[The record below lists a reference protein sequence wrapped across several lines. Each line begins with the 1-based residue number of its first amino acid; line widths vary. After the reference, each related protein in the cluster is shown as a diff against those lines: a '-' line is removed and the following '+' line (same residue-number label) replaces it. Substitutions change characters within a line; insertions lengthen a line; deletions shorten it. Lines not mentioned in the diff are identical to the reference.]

1 MKRCPQCQFIY
12 LNSDEWCDFDQTPL
26 VSIDDELVEAAINT
40 NSAKGSIQAIGSEVV
55 RRRFPKLIPIA
66 AGALFLVMVVSLAT
80 VYFVMKARSNRAAI
94 NQVTPV
100 QLPAHEK
107 LPAPSPIVST
117 PIVEPTPEPTPKT
130 VATPNRPTVTKAAVS
145 LGPVSTSGVGNN
157 AKSSGKPTI
166 LLTTGGKIEAD
177 QVWRAKEGV
186 WYRREG
192 VVTLL
197 KKERVRAIV
206 GQ

>member
-12 LNSDEWCDFDQTPL
+12 PNSDEWCDFDHTPL
-26 VSIDDELVEAAINT
+26 ESIGDELVEAAINT
-40 NSAKGSIQAIGSEVV
+40 NSAKGSSQPIESRTVS
-55 RRRFPKLIPIA
+55 RRFPKLIVIV
-66 AGALFLVMVVSLAT
+66 AGALLLILVLSFAT
-80 VYFVMKARSNRAAI
+80 VYLIVKARSNRVAVS
-94 NQVTPV
+94 QVMPV
-100 QLPAHEK
+100 QLPAIEK

-117 PIVEPTPEPTPKT
+117 AIVEPTPEPTPKT
-130 VATPNRPTVTKAAVS
+130 VPTPTRTTVTKSAVS
-145 LGPVSTSGVGNN
+145 IGPVSTTGVSNNTKSG
-157 AKSSGKPTI
+157 GKPVI

-177 QVWRAKEGV
+177 EVWRAKEGV

-206 GQ
+206 GR